1 MFFGLLYF
9 CVVILC
15 VNRSRS
21 SFILYRIVKRHSR
34 QSNVR
39 RIWTCADN
47 VIRQF
52 SNRSRIAE
60 PDLWSFRGSGMKAK
74 VQAALPSW
82 YAEPELFQF
91 KANIPY
97 LIKKKSKAQKYHIH
111 RNQHKNLR
119 KIISYGYRG
128 GSRDVVAGGHWK
140 PEVLNRAAKGDRGRG
155 KV

>member
-47 VIRQF
+47 GVTI
-52 SNRSRIAE
+52 
-60 PDLWSFRGSGMKAK
+60 
-74 VQAALPSW
+74 
-82 YAEPELFQF
+82 
-91 KANIPY
+91 Y
-97 LIKKKSKAQKYHIH
+97 LLNTCTCNYVFVFNNVAPFYYIKC
-111 RNQHKNLR
+111 
-119 KIISYGYRG
+119 
-128 GSRDVVAGGHWK
+128 
-140 PEVLNRAAKGDRGRG
+140 
-155 KV
+155 